1 MDLARLS
8 RTITFLAFAA
18 FVITLVGV
26 FLYTIATGQSFTKLV
41 IYEVE
46 VGVAGFF
53 AVLFLAAISVH
64 LKRV

>member
-8 RTITFLAFAA
+8 RTVTFLAFAA

-26 FLYTIATGQSFTKLV
+26 FLYTIATGQTFTNLV

-46 VGVAGFF
+46 VGVAGCF
-53 AVLFLAAISVH
+53 ADLYQAAISDH
-64 LKRV
+64 HKRV